1 MGRRGPAPTPRKLLL
16 LRGSARATAGLGQ
29 HAASPPPAT
38 PGVPS
43 FVRDSKAALVV
54 WKALVPELTACGIL
68 AKVDQLV
75 LGRYCLLTARWL
87 ECEEWIREHGH
98 GFPVYGPAELDQDGR
113 VVLDQD
119 GKPRRPL
126 VAVRSYPHARQA
138 NVLAAQLLV
147 LERELG
153 LTPAARSR
161 IFVDRPDGGGA
172 QGGPEDG
179 FFSYG

>member
-16 LRGSARATAGLGQ
+16 LRGSSRATAGLGD
-29 HAASPPPAT
+29 HAAQPPAAK

-43 FVRDSKAALVV
+43 FVKESKAAMAVWRSLVD
-54 WKALVPELTACGIL
+54 ELDACGIL
-68 AKVDQLV
+68 TKVDQLV

-87 ECEEWIREHGH
+87 ECEEWIRQHGH
-98 GFPVYGPAELDQDGR
+98 GFPVYGPAELGPDGK
-113 VVLDQD
+113 VVLDGD
-119 GKPRRPL
+119 GKPVRPL

-161 IFVDRPDGGGA
+161 IFVDKPD
-172 QGGPEDG
+172 QGGRGGEPEG
-179 FFSYG
+179 FFSFG